1 MTPTTQTTTPAA
13 YILTGPTASGKT
25 GFSIALAKEFDCE
38 IIAMDSMQLYRG
50 MDIGTA
56 KPDLAERAGI
66 PHHLLDVADPGE
78 SFSVAR
84 YTELAEAA
92 AADILRRGHRV
103 LFVGGTG
110 FYLRALRH
118 PMAMGGTQG
127 DPALRERL
135 EAEAAARGPQPLHAR
150 LAQVDPVTA
159 ARLHPNDVRRVIR
172 ALEVWEL
179 TGRPFSD
186 QPQAEARPAFD
197 YRVAALGMDRA
208 KLYDRINLRVD
219 QMITG
224 GLEEEIRRLLAAG
237 VSRDSQAMKAI
248 GYKEL
253 LPYIDGACSLEDAA
267 EELKKNTRHYA
278 KRQLTWLRAEE
289 DVLWVDALAPDA
301 LQRLR
306 AWMDGA

>member
-1 MTPTTQTTTPAA
+1 MTNQARPAA

-25 GFSIALAKEFDCE
+25 GFSIALAKEFGCE

-56 KPDLAERAGI
+56 KPDEAERAGI
-66 PHHLLDVADPGE
+66 PHHMLDVADPGE

-92 AADILRRGHRV
+92 AADILRRGRRP

-118 PMAMGGTQG
+118 PMAMGGTRG

-135 EAEAAARGPQPLHAR
+135 EAEAEAGGAEALHRR
-150 LAQVDPVTA
+150 LAAVDPATA
-159 ARLHPNDVRRVIR
+159 ARLHPNDVRRVVR
-172 ALEVWEL
+172 ALEVFEL

-186 QPQAEARPAFD
+186 QPQEERPPAFD
-197 YRVAALGMDRA
+197 YRVAALDMDRA
-208 KLYDRINLRVD
+208 QLYERINRRVD
-219 QMITG
+219 QMIAG
-224 GLEEEIRRLLAAG
+224 GLEAEIRRLLAAG

-253 LPYIDGACSLEDAA
+253 LPCIDGRCTPEEVA

-306 AWMDGA
+306 AWMNEM